1 MANRGPRIRPP
12 AEGTEARDWWDKGA
26 AAEAACRNEGL
37 SADAISVRHT
47 LEALGR
53 LGDSDEAELAGSLAT
68 IYLADQPLRRRLAL
82 ALQLV
87 FR

>member
-1 MANRGPRIRPP
+1 VSSRGPRIRPP
-12 AEGTEARDWWDKGA
+12 AEGTDARDWWDKGT
-26 AAEAACRNEGL
+26 AAEAACRNVGL

-53 LGDSDEAELAGSLAT
+53 AGDGDEAELAASLA
-68 IYLADQPLRRRLAL
+68 AGQPFTDRIRL